1 MSGAAGDNASSS
13 GDLLLLLLGSRRLG
27 PAACPD
33 RLDRLAC
40 NMSTSDREL
49 LLLLLA
55 VRRVF
60 VAHDMYVTTTLSIAP
75 PSSSVWAAA
84 CTG

>member
-1 MSGAAGDNASSS
+1 MAGVAGDNANSF
-13 GDLLLLLLGSRRLG
+13 GDCLILLLGLRRLE
-27 PAACPD
+27 PAARPD

-40 NMSTSDREL
+40 SMSTSDREL

-60 VAHDMYVTTTLSIAP
+60 VAHDM
-75 PSSSVWAAA
+75 
-84 CTG
+84 

>member
-1 MSGAAGDNASSS
+1 MAGVADDNASNS
-13 GDLLLLLLGSRRLG
+13 GDCLLLLLGLRRLE
-27 PAACPD
+27 PAARPD

-40 NMSTSDREL
+40 SMSTSDREL

-60 VAHDMYVTTTLSIAP
+60 VAHDM
-75 PSSSVWAAA
+75 
-84 CTG
+84 